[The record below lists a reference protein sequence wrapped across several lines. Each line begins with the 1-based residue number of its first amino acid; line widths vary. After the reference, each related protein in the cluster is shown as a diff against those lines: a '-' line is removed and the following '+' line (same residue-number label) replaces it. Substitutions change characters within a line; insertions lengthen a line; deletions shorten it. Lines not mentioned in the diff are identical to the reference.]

1 MNRLHLRYLLTSL
14 IVSAAL
20 ALLMQTIIFTMV
32 VPKHQDTLAGAAFI
46 AGWWGNLLGAFMIAL
61 MAARKASSEFDE
73 PRIGRLVGTVMG
85 FWVGIGAFI
94 GNAVA
99 AAIFASTHAA
109 AVRPGLVIVFGLVS
123 LVVAVVAAAL
133 AGREAAQ
140 PAEEEIL

>member
-20 ALLMQTIIFTMV
+20 ALLMQAIIFTMV
-32 VPKHQDTLAGAAFI
+32 VPKQQDTLVGAAFI

-61 MAARKASSEFDE
+61 MAARKAAAEFDE

-85 FWVGIGAFI
+85 FWVGIGAFL
-94 GNAVA
+94 GNALA
-99 AAIFASTHAA
+99 AAIFANTHAA
-109 AVRPGLVIVFGLVS
+109 AVRPGLVIAFGLVS
-123 LVVAVVAAAL
+123 MLVAVVAAAL